1 MKRPFSGTSDLM
13 GTVSVLVLDVK
24 LSYHFHKLPLF
35 TGLYPVP
42 VPVPVPGKRIG
53 NKVIIPLHKIRDYI
67 V

>member
-42 VPVPVPGKRIG
+42 VPGKRPG
-53 NKVIIPLHKIRDYI
+53 NKVIILLHKIRDY
-67 V
+67 VV